1 MCESTVFLDENG
13 ELKEVMQDVAK
24 IDVQKDKII
33 CLGLLGDRK
42 EIEGVHII
50 EANLM
55 EHRIILGKTE

>member
-13 ELKEVMQDVAK
+13 ELKEIMQAVAK

-42 EIEGVHII
+42 EIEGVQIL

-55 EHRIILGKTE
+55 EHRIILGKME